1 MCKFDSP
8 PTLRQ
13 LLDYCSD
20 PSDPCYQWGWA
31 EFYDRFNNYIYCHVR
46 QNCFNWNAKRLSLQ
60 LADAVEDIVLEV
72 YGILVKNECKNLK
85 SFIFRDDKIRLLAWL
100 KKVCWTAS
108 SRYLKKHFPSFLEE
122 ENFDSMISHIGGL
135 DSDCTWE
142 YYELVVKI
150 SRMATQRKFLE
161 RDLIIFQL
169 VVFGQLSKLMI
180 KSHHCFAEMTDHN
193 IEVAIHRIRE
203 ILRKNKNLF

>member
-20 PSDPCYQWGWA
+20 PSDPCYQCGWT
-31 EFYDRFNNYIYCHVR
+31 EFYDRFNNYVYGHVR
-46 QNCFNWNAKRLSLQ
+46 QNCFNWNAKRLNLQ
-60 LADAVEDIVLEV
+60 LADAIQDIVFEV
-72 YGILVKNECKNLK
+72 YEILVKNECKNLK
-85 SFIFRDDKIRLLAWL
+85 SFIHRDDEPRFLAWL
-100 KKVCWTAS
+100 KIICRRTSVRLLTK
-108 SRYLKKHFPSFLEE
+108 YFPPLLEN

-180 KSHHCFAEMTDHN
+180 KGHHCFAEMTDHN

-203 ILRKNKNLF
+203 ILRKNKNFF